1 MKNKMFSA
9 ILSVTD
15 ISDQTERIL
24 LTLMLN
30 LNYTNSESLQNA
42 KIDERGLYHLLPIL
56 QASFIRVYHVII
68 SDWQRVKNGSFFQMK
83 IEEAKVGLCRCAVS
97 PKPLLFANTSDK
109 HRVSSSC
116 RVHIAAHMEDCT
128 CKVDISLITDML
140 KALFT

>member
-1 MKNKMFSA
+1 MFSTFHTGNDCGNQNLCRALLGWETLISIKYSLKMPFSHMKNKMFSA

-30 LNYTNSESLQNA
+30 LNYTNTESLQNA

-68 SDWQRVKNGSFFQMK
+68 SD
-83 IEEAKVGLCRCAVS
+83 
-97 PKPLLFANTSDK
+97 
-109 HRVSSSC
+109 
-116 RVHIAAHMEDCT
+116 
-128 CKVDISLITDML
+128 
-140 KALFT
+140 